1 MVMEGSAVDA
11 VVLGLEGFRVLEAGQ
26 VDGEVELVVETTA
39 DRAWCAVCGVRAVS
53 KGRSRVLVRDAD
65 AFGRPAR
72 LRWVKRRWQCCE
84 AACPARTWTEE
95 HAAVGPRRVL
105 SERARA
111 RACRRVGR
119 DGHSVAQVA
128 REYGV
133 GWGTVMRAVV
143 EHGRPLV
150 DDPARTDGVRALGV
164 DETSFLAANRRR
176 RTRFVTGLVDLRAG
190 KLLDVVD
197 GRAGSAVT
205 GWLADREEVWLSA
218 VERVALD
225 PYRGYYNA
233 LVAGLDAPEV
243 VVDAFHVVRLGNQ
256 VVDEVRRRVQQE
268 TLGHRGRKGDPLY
281 GIRRLLITGHERLS
295 ARGRARL
302 AAGLAA
308 GDPHDEVWYAHV
320 VKEALR
326 AVYAAGDEAAARDA
340 LDEFYEAAAAA
351 DIPEC
356 RRLAKTIRRWETEV
370 IAYYTSDGLSNA
382 RSEAVNALVKKIK
395 RVGHGFRNLENYRLR
410 LLLHCGAPA
419 WQDQP
424 AARLRRRRPHLV
436 A

>member
-1 MVMEGSAVDA
+1 MDVEGSAADA
-11 VVLGLEGFRVLEAGQ
+11 VMLGLAGLRVLEAGQ
-26 VDGEVELVVETTA
+26 VDGELELTVETTA
-39 DRAWCAVCGVRAVS
+39 DRAWCRACGVAAAS
-53 KGRSRVLVRDAD
+53 KDRKTVGVRDAD
-65 AFGRPAR
+65 AFGQPAR
-72 LRWVKRRWQCCE
+72 LRWRKRRWQCRQAE
-84 AACPARTWTEE
+84 CPARTWTEQ
-95 HAAVGPRRVL
+95 HDGIAPRRVL
-105 SERARA
+105 TERARWL
-111 RACRRVGR
+111 ACRRVGR
-119 DGHSVAQVA
+119 DGHSVAAVA

-133 GWGTVMRAVV
+133 GWHTIMRAVV
-143 EHGRPLV
+143 DHGRPLV
-150 DDPARTDGVRALGV
+150 DDAARIAGVTALGV

-176 RTRFVTGLVDLRAG
+176 HTRFVTGLVDLRCG

-205 GWLADREEVWLSA
+205 GWLAGRDQGWLSA

-243 VVDAFHVVRLGNQ
+243 VVDAFHVVRLGNT

-268 TLGHRGRKGDPLY
+268 TLGHRGHKGDPLY

-295 ARGRARL
+295 ERGRARL
-302 AAGLAA
+302 NAGLAA
-308 GDPHDEVWYAHV
+308 GDPDDEVFYAHV

-326 AVYAAGDEAAARDA
+326 RVYAADDETAARDA

-351 DIPEC
+351 DAPEC
-356 RRLAKTIRRWETEV
+356 TRLAKTIRRWETEV
-370 IAYYTSDGLSNA
+370 IAYYRNDGLSNA

-395 RVGHGFRNLENYRLR
+395 RVGHGFRNLDNYRLR
-410 LLLHCGAPA
+410 LLLHCGGVV

-424 AARLRRRRPHLV
+424 AAKLRRRRPHLV

>member
-1 MVMEGSAVDA
+1 MVSEGSAVDD
-11 VVLGLEGFRVLEAGQ
+11 VVLGLEGFRVLEARQ
-26 VDGEVELVVETTA
+26 VDGEVELVAETTA
-39 DRAWCAVCGVRAVS
+39 ERAWCATCGARAAS

-65 AFGRPAR
+65 AFGKPAR
-72 LRWVKRRWQCCE
+72 LRWVKRRWRCPE
-84 AACPARTWTEE
+84 AACPAATWTEQ
-95 HAAVGPRRVL
+95 HPAVAPRRVL

-111 RACRRVGR
+111 HACRRVGR

-133 GWGTVMRAVV
+133 GWHTAMRAVWD
-143 EHGRPLV
+143 HGRPLV
-150 DDPARTDGVRALGV
+150 DDPARTAGVRALGV

-197 GRAGSAVT
+197 GRAGAAVT
-205 GWLADREEVWLSA
+205 DWLASRDEGWLSA

-281 GIRRLLITGHERLS
+281 GIRRLLLTGHERLS
-295 ARGRARL
+295 QRGRARL

-308 GDPHDEVWYAHV
+308 GDPDDEVFYAHV

-326 AVYAAGDEAAARDA
+326 AVYAAGDQPAARGA
-340 LDEFYEAAAAA
+340 LEEFYDVAAAA
-351 DIPEC
+351 DTPEC
-356 RRLAKTIRRWETEV
+356 TRLARTIRRWEAEV
-370 IAYYTSDGLSNA
+370 LAYYTSDGLSNS
-382 RSEAVNALVKKIK
+382 RSEAVNALIKKIK
-395 RVGHGFRNLENYRLR
+395 RVGHGFRNLDNYRLR
-410 LLLHCGAPA
+410 LLLHTGGVI
-419 WQDQP
+419 WHDQP